1 MRINTALILCAGFG
15 KRLSPLTLEVP
26 KPLLRLREITMLESC
41 INTIIKL
48 EVKKIFINTFH
59 LGEQISEFI
68 KSKNFSIDIQIV
80 NDGKNIL
87 NTGGGI
93 LSMINHSQDNDFII
107 FNPDTLWQE
116 NYIDEINSM
125 KKLYFSKKLDNILL
139 LVNKKLSFDKNL
151 NGDFNLNNNLV
162 SKKNDKKYIYT
173 GCQILN
179 KKVFDKEQELV
190 AEELK
195 NSGKPEDI
203 AKKISSG
210 KMNKFKED
218 NSLMTQQW
226 VMEPKKKVKN
236 IIEELG
242 FKDLKI
248 VDFYR
253 IKIGD

>member
-41 INTIIKL
+41 VNTIIKL
-48 EVKKIFINTFH
+48 EAKKIFINTFH

-125 KKLYFSKKLDNILL
+125 IKLYFSKRLDNILL
-139 LVNKKLSFDKNL
+139 LAKKDLSFDKNL
-151 NGDFNLNNNLV
+151 KGDFDLRDNFLKK
-162 SKKNDKKYIYT
+162 SDKNDFIYI

-179 KKVFDKEQELV
+179 KNLF
-190 AEELK
+190 
-195 NSGKPEDI
+195 
-203 AKKISSG
+203 
-210 KMNKFKED
+210 NKFKVSSFPISEIW
-218 NSLMTQQW
+218 NQLLEKNELNGFESSNKFYHLTNL
-226 VMEPKKKVKN
+226 EIFKK
-236 IIEELG
+236 LQG
-242 FKDLKI
+242 L
-248 VDFYR
+248 
-253 IKIGD
+253 